1 MKQSAITLIILITLV
16 VAPVSK
22 AFATS
27 LDDIF
32 DEFKNYEQVEYV
44 KIPRFVM
51 WLAKFS
57 DDSDATK
64 KINGLKVLTFSKT
77 ESSVKNKFEKRFKQ
91 LSTGLETLLT
101 ANDDGDN
108 VRILTKMKG
117 DKFKDFYIYAADED
131 EIVLVKFSGTF
142 SADDI
147 MSLAEDEK
155 NKKRH

>member
-22 AFATS
+22 AFAAS

-57 DDSDATK
+57 ADSDATST
-64 KINGLKVLTFSKT
+64 INGLKVLTFSKT
-77 ESSVKNKFEKRFKQ
+77 DSSVKNKFEKRFKQ

-117 DKFKDFYIYAADED
+117 DKFKDFYIYATDED
-131 EIVLVKFSGTF
+131 EIVLVKISGTF
-142 SADDI
+142 SADEI

>member
-1 MKQSAITLIILITLV
+1 MKRLLTTLTLAIVMAVGIF
-16 VAPVSK
+16 AANPV
-22 AFATS
+22 
-27 LDDIF
+27 DDIF

-77 ESSVKNKFEKRFKQ
+77 DSSVKNKFEKRFKQ

-117 DKFKDFYIYAADED
+117 DKFKDFYIYATDED
-131 EIVLVKFSGTF
+131 EIVLVKISGTF
-142 SADDI
+142 SADEI